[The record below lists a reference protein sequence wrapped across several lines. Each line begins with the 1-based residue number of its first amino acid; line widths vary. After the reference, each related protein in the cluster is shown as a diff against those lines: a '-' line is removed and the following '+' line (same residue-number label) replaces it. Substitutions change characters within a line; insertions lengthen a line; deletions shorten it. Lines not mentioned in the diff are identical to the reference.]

1 MKLNA
6 LNRTCIIVQFNLRD
20 NYVISY
26 YASILIY
33 HNSLFIYRLI
43 KVIMKACN
51 LVLGLML
58 AANVL
63 TAHSAV
69 FVTAATTSAIVASNT
84 AIIASHNNTESSKK
98 TMASTVS
105 STIINSQN
113 TTILGC
119 TLEYERVTKDDEWI
133 GTIVPSLEKTLNSSH
148 CQSNKKTMEQLN
160 NTHYKFGQVKGMF
173 SVGANDHVMIELVQ
187 VNE

>member
-1 MKLNA
+1 MKV
-6 LNRTCIIVQFNLRD
+6 R
-20 NYVISY
+20 
-26 YASILIY
+26 
-33 HNSLFIYRLI
+33 
-43 KVIMKACN
+43 N

-69 FVTAATTSAIVASNT
+69 FVTAATTAAITTANTTMLVSA
-84 AIIASHNNTESSKK
+84 NNARSSEK
-98 TMASTVS
+98 TIDAVS
-105 STIINSQN
+105 STIINSRN

-133 GTIVPSLEKTLNSSH
+133 GTIVPSLEKTVNDSE
-148 CQSNKKTMEQLN
+148 CQSNKKRLEQLN
-160 NTHYKFGQVKGMF
+160 NTHYEFGKVKGIF
-173 SVGANDHVMIELVQ
+173 SVNGAEHIMIELVQ

>member
-1 MKLNA
+1 
-6 LNRTCIIVQFNLRD
+6 
-20 NYVISY
+20 
-26 YASILIY
+26 
-33 HNSLFIYRLI
+33 
-43 KVIMKACN
+43 MKARN

-58 AANVL
+58 GANAL
-63 TAHSAV
+63 TAQSDV
-69 FVTAATTSAIVASNT
+69 FATAATTAAITTANTTMLVSA
-84 AIIASHNNTESSKK
+84 NNARSSEK
-98 TMASTVS
+98 TIDAS

-113 TTILGC
+113 TTILEC

-133 GTIVPSLEKTLNSSH
+133 GNLVPSLKKTLNSSH

-160 NTHYKFGQVKGMF
+160 NTHYEFGKVKGIF

>member
-1 MKLNA
+1 
-6 LNRTCIIVQFNLRD
+6 
-20 NYVISY
+20 
-26 YASILIY
+26 
-33 HNSLFIYRLI
+33 
-43 KVIMKACN
+43 MKARN

-63 TAHSAV
+63 TAQSAV

-84 AIIASHNNTESSKK
+84 TMLTSANNAMSSEK
-98 TMASTVS
+98 TMANAVS
-105 STIINSQN
+105 STILNSQN

-160 NTHYKFGQVKGMF
+160 GTHYKFGKVKGIF
-173 SVGANDHVMIELVQ
+173 SIGANEHAIIELVE
-187 VNE
+187 VE

>member
-1 MKLNA
+1 
-6 LNRTCIIVQFNLRD
+6 
-20 NYVISY
+20 
-26 YASILIY
+26 
-33 HNSLFIYRLI
+33 
-43 KVIMKACN
+43 MKARN

-63 TAHSAV
+63 TAQSAV
-69 FVTAATTSAIVASNT
+69 FATAATTAAITTANTTMLVSA
-84 AIIASHNNTESSKK
+84 NNARSSEK
-98 TMASTVS
+98 TIDAVS

-133 GTIVPSLEKTLNSSH
+133 GTIVPSLEKTINSSQ

-160 NTHYKFGQVKGMF
+160 NTHYKFGKVKGIF
-173 SVGANDHVMIELVQ
+173 SVGANEHAIIELVE

>member
-1 MKLNA
+1 MKV
-6 LNRTCIIVQFNLRD
+6 R
-20 NYVISY
+20 
-26 YASILIY
+26 
-33 HNSLFIYRLI
+33 
-43 KVIMKACN
+43 N

-69 FVTAATTSAIVASNT
+69 IVPHSHSQFSA
-84 AIIASHNNTESSKK
+84 K

-113 TTILGC
+113 TAVVECFLK
-119 TLEYERVTKDDEWI
+119 YERVKKDDEWV
-133 GTIVPSLEKTLNSSH
+133 GTIVPFLEKTVNESK
-148 CQSNKKTMEQLN
+148 CQANKKKMEQLN
-160 NTHYKFGQVKGMF
+160 NTHYEFGKVKGIF
-173 SVGANDHVMIELVQ
+173 SVRGNEHIMIELVE

>member
-1 MKLNA
+1 
-6 LNRTCIIVQFNLRD
+6 
-20 NYVISY
+20 
-26 YASILIY
+26 
-33 HNSLFIYRLI
+33 
-43 KVIMKACN
+43 MKARN

-58 AANVL
+58 ATNVL
-63 TAHSAV
+63 TAQGDV
-69 FVTAATTSAIVASNT
+69 FTTATIVASNT
-84 AIIASHNNTESSKK
+84 AIIASHNNTESSEK

-113 TTILGC
+113 TVIVEC
-119 TLEYERVTKDDEWI
+119 PLENERVKKDDEWI
-133 GTIVPSLEKTLNSSH
+133 GNLVPSLKKTINSSY

-160 NTHYKFGQVKGMF
+160 NTHYEFGKVKGIF

>member
-1 MKLNA
+1 MKV
-6 LNRTCIIVQFNLRD
+6 R
-20 NYVISY
+20 
-26 YASILIY
+26 
-33 HNSLFIYRLI
+33 
-43 KVIMKACN
+43 N

-69 FVTAATTSAIVASNT
+69 FATAATTAAITTANTVMLTSA
-84 AIIASHNNTESSKK
+84 NNARSSEK
-98 TMASTVS
+98 TIDAVS

-119 TLEYERVTKDDEWI
+119 TLEYERVTKDGEWI
-133 GTIVPSLEKTLNSSH
+133 GTIVPSLEKTVKDSE
-148 CQSNKKTMEQLN
+148 CQSNKKRLEQLN
-160 NTHYKFGQVKGMF
+160 NTHYEFGKVKGIF
-173 SVGANDHVMIELVQ
+173 SVGANEHVMIELVE